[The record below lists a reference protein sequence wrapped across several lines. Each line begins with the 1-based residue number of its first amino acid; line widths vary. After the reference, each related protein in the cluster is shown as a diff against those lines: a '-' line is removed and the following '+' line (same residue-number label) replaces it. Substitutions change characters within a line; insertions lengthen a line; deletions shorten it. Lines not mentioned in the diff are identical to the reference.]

1 MNNKSTIV
9 RAILMDASECER
21 PESEHP
27 AAIEISAEDLQ
38 RILERHITAA
48 QQATPFMWAIQ
59 EPGGGAYMDDG
70 CVSSVRADVQAEV
83 DGLNSGLDADDDPYQ
98 VVPVYLAAAPQ
109 AVQASVPTHELKAI
123 LADADIGP
131 PVDTDGCCLEC
142 GNWTPWHHPE
152 AHDHED
158 DCSAPRQYVQRRNW
172 KARLSALIAATP
184 AHPAEGVPAQ
194 AAVAV
199 PDDVER
205 ARLIAKAAAKFH
217 DDRTHLGNLVYV
229 NDLVWALGILTAH
242 PAEGVQPS
250 APKGNA
256 VDWEQLAEDHRERA
270 MFDRNLALYDGDPRA
285 AIATSLRIWAET
297 RGNGSF
303 GLMCAVFANEV
314 AKMHITPATLP
325 AAQGIDA
332 KELLTALDDL
342 SFACFAGI
350 GTKAPDVGTYNRTFA
365 VLQKHRDAAQAKQ
378 GGAA

>member
-1 MNNKSTIV
+1 MNSKSTIV

-21 PESEHP
+21 PEAEHP
-27 AAIEISAEDLQ
+27 ATIEISAEDLQ

-48 QQATPFMWAIQ
+48 PQATPFMWAIQ

-109 AVQASVPTHELKAI
+109 AVQAAAPTHELKAI

-158 DCSAPRQYVQRRNW
+158 DCSAPRQYAQRRNW

-194 AAVAV
+194 A
-199 PDDVER
+199 
-205 ARLIAKAAAKFH
+205 
-217 DDRTHLGNLVYV
+217 
-229 NDLVWALGILTAH
+229 
-242 PAEGVQPS
+242 VQP
-250 APKGNA
+250 PEGGQD
-256 VDWEQLAEDHRERA
+256 VAETQHPEWMLVHKVTGAQKPLDIQWTV
-270 MFDRNLALYDGDPRA
+270 RA
-285 AIATSLRIWAET
+285 ALA
-297 RGNGSF
+297 
-303 GLMCAVFANEV
+303 
-314 AKMHITPATLP
+314 ATLP

-350 GTKAPDVGTYNRTFA
+350 GTKAPDVDTYNRTFA

-378 GGAA
+378 RGDSNDAS